1 MQSWVSRAVLIG
13 PWLFEI
19 TFATDRNAHLYAYSW
34 PKRGNL
40 RYFWIVSRVDL
51 NFGVRVTLVRGGG
64 GGGGWSG
71 GGGKVRQTEVSETER
86 EDLNFTRGDV

>member
-1 MQSWVSRAVLIG
+1 M
-13 PWLFEI
+13 
-19 TFATDRNAHLYAYSW
+19 
-34 PKRGNL
+34 
-40 RYFWIVSRVDL
+40 
-51 NFGVRVTLVRGGG
+51 RGGG